1 MKNTLLVIVFSVLG
15 FFSYSQTDSTDLNY
29 YMTDPILLDEMDSM
43 MFTSTDYGQ
52 FYIEFDVSDTSY
64 FNGVNIEITTTE
76 DGETLYKGDFSKS
89 NLLNTNSLNSNW
101 HTTID
106 LGKLEKNITY
116 TITFVVKDFNGL
128 LGESIIKHF
137 IYETN

>member
-1 MKNTLLVIVFSVLG
+1 MLLLSLYSVC
-15 FFSYSQTDSTDLNY
+15 SYSQTDSSDINL

-43 MFTSTDYGQ
+43 MFTSDDYGQ
-52 FYIEFDVSDTSY
+52 FYIEFDVSDTLY
-64 FNGVNIEITTTE
+64 FNGVNIEIMTTE
-76 DGETLYKGDFSKS
+76 DGETLYKGDFSKI
-89 NLLNTNSLNSNW
+89 NLQNNNSLNNSW
-101 HTTID
+101 HATID
-106 LGKLEKNITY
+106 LGKLEKNIAY